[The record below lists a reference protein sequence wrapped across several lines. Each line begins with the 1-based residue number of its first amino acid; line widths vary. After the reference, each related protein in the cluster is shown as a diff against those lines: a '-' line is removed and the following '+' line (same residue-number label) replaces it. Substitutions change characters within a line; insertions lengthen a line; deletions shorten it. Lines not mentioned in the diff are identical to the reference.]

1 MYHSNVRPSLSISK
15 TCLLSS
21 IAGYEVGKY
30 LLTDVLCY
38 FVLWHTHQYFIFI
51 LCYLPMLFIT
61 LISYYLFDES
71 TCLRQL
77 YINYCH
83 INTIPNVT
91 ITIPTTL
98 IEVIINNNWSQLFL
112 GSSEDDHT
120 ILQN

>member
-1 MYHSNVRPSLSISK
+1 M
-15 TCLLSS
+15 
-21 IAGYEVGKY
+21 IAP
-30 LLTDVLCY
+30 VL
-38 FVLWHTHQYFIFI
+38 
-51 LCYLPMLFIT
+51 
-61 LISYYLFDES
+61 DN
-71 TCLRQL
+71 